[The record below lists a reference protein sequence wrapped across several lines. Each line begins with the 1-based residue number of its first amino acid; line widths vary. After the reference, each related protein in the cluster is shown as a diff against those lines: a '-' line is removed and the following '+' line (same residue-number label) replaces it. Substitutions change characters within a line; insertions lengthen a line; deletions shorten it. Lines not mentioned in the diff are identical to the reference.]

1 MRVKLKYFYAITTPS
16 INNDQRNLCK
26 RVSSETDFYIAK
38 KNMQINKSPVT
49 DGLTKKFYVGF
60 LNETKLFIA
69 SRRQAREKRY
79 IKS

>member
-1 MRVKLKYFYAITTPS
+1 MKLKYFYPIATPS
-16 INNDQRNLCK
+16 INNDQRHLCK
-26 RVSSETDFYIAK
+26 RVLSETDFYIVK

-49 DGLTKKFYVGF
+49 DGLTKEFYVDF

>member
-1 MRVKLKYFYAITTPS
+1 MKYFYPITTPS
-16 INNDQRNLCK
+16 TNNDQRNLCK
-26 RVSSETDFYIAK
+26 RVLSETDFYIAK

-49 DGLTKKFYVGF
+49 DGLTKEFYVGF